1 MIIFAS
7 EDVGLGNSNALLVA
21 NNVFAAVEKI
31 GLPECRINLVHG
43 VVFLAQCKKDRRAY
57 DALETAM
64 QDIKN
69 FGNLPIPLK
78 LRNAVTKLMKESNY
92 GEGYEMYS
100 KESCLPDKIKN
111 QKYL

>member
-1 MIIFAS
+1 MIIFVS
-7 EDVGLGNSNALLVA
+7 EDVVLGNSHALLVE

-64 QDIKN
+64 QDVKN
-69 FGNLPIPLK
+69 FGSLPVPLK
-78 LRNAVTKLMKESNY
+78 LRNAVTKLMKDSGY
-92 GEGYEMYS
+92 GDGYEMDG
-100 KESCLPDKIKN
+100 KDGCLPGKLKDRK
-111 QKYL
+111 